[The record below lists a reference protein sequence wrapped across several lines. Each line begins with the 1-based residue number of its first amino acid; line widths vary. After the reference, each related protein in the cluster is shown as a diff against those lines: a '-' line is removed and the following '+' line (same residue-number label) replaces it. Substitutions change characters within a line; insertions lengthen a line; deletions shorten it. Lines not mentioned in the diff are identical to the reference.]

1 MEKVIDGKRYSTET
15 SFNVLTAKLDLASY
29 YGDPSSPIYEL
40 SIYRK
45 NTGEY
50 FLAEKEYEY
59 NFSKLRYVG
68 GKIIPQTS
76 REEAFATF
84 SEKFKKSQ
92 TEERPITGNE
102 RGGGYVIEY
111 NVWESYI
118 DEDFDFDVLFD
129 IDVFLE
135 KVKFDEDALTSKK
148 QVKSVRLPQVL
159 IDFVNEIGEKNNLNF
174 SETLTLIVSKERQN
188 ERLREIENIEEF
200 IGEEL

>member
-15 SFNVLTAKLDLASY
+15 SFNVLTAKLDLVSY
-29 YGDPSSPIYEL
+29 YGDPTIPVCEL

-59 NFSKLRYVG
+59 NYSELRYVG

-76 REEAFATF
+76 REEAFAIF

-92 TEERPITGNE
+92 TSERPITGDE
-102 RGGGYVIEY
+102 HGGGYVIEH
-111 NVWESYI
+111 NVWEYYVG
-118 DEDFDFDVLFD
+118 EDIDFDVLLD
-129 IDVFLE
+129 IDAFLE

-159 IDFVNEIGEKNNLNF
+159 IDFVNEFGEKNNLNF
-174 SETLTLIVSKERQN
+174 SETLTLIISKERQS
-188 ERLREIENIEEF
+188 ERLRAIKSIEEF
-200 IGEEL
+200 MGEEL